1 MSCRACS
8 LKEVS
13 QQQWEFS
20 RRQAKIFE
28 RRSPSNFKSNTLTT
42 QKCKKAVIKR
52 QERGTTFFSFFFF
65 LPLRTGLHISTMNS
79 EHTAHGRTGRQ
90 GEKKCSSPTIVSI
103 LQAWNCIKRLP
114 QLYIHKLPTSKDLLL
129 PYHNLN

>member
-8 LKEVS
+8 LKVS

-65 LPLRTGLHISTMNS
+65 LPLRTGLHISTMPLLNS
-79 EHTAHGRTGRQ
+79 EHTAWQNTGRQ
-90 GEKKCSSPTIVSI
+90 GKKCSNNSVHLTCMKLYKMTTTII
-103 LQAWNCIKRLP
+103 HTYITYLKRP
-114 QLYIHKLPTSKDLLL
+114 PHTIS
-129 PYHNLN
+129 

>member
-8 LKEVS
+8 LKVS